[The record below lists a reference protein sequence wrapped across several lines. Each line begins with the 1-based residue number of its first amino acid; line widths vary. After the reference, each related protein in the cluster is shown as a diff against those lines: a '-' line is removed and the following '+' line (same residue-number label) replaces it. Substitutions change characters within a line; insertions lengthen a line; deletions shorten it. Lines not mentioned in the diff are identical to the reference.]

1 MIVKLLFTPAEIA
14 AFFRENGFTVESRTF
29 GRWETR
35 YHNDTKYVEY
45 TDDAVILGDCQVKAS
60 DLFERVAEYRLKRVC
75 TPVNAE
81 TKRAIENT
89 FKNIL
94 K

>member
-1 MIVKLLFTPAEIA
+1 MILKLFFTPAEIA
-14 AFFRENGFTVESRTF
+14 AFFRENGFTVQPKTF
-29 GRWETR
+29 GRWEQR
-35 YHNDTKYVEY
+35 SHNDMTWVEY
-45 TDDAVILGDCQVKAS
+45 TDDAVIIGNSHVKAA
-60 DLFERVAEYRLKRVC
+60 DLFEKIAEYRLKRVC
-75 TPVNAE
+75 TPVNTE